1 MTAAWSFILQAR
13 PITTLCATDTPI
25 ILDNSNIVESYPGI
39 TLPLTQSFIREA
51 YCRVFHSVL
60 LRLTQE
66 PKTVAKMDDSLH
78 HMVDA
83 ANGRVYYRISNW
95 YDILL
100 FLPFHKKIIPIWQ
113 EMLGVKNKTVTS
125 HTENH
130 IRFFTRA
137 KVAISFIRLLFTCPG
152 HMKKLDRYF
161 EEILSQFKRVNLDTA
176 DNETILAHYRSLLK
190 KVTEQWDLTLV
201 NDMYTFLFTGLLKAR
216 LKAKKIPDFDA
227 AATRY
232 ISGIGGMES
241 MKPVQTLIELAAA
254 AENQGELPRLKVI
267 KNIRD
272 YKKYEKTGSVT
283 AKKIAEYIEQYGDR
297 NMEELKLESKT
308 FRTNPE
314 LLTKKIV
321 QYAEDEIAV
330 TALNE
335 QNKKALHGLC
345 GFFARQA
352 AVGIRNREKS
362 RLNRSRLYGMMRTMM
377 LKTGENLV
385 SAGSITKPG
394 DIFYLTYDELEN
406 LIKQRQDVQTIIDQ
420 RIDLYHRFEK
430 LPAYSRLV
438 FSKKVF
444 DKIPKHIA
452 GMEPAPDA
460 AVLEGT
466 ACSGGTAEGEVLVIK
481 NVTQNLDTAGKILVT
496 KMTDPGWVFLLAGA
510 SGIIAEK
517 GSLLSHTA
525 IISRELGKPAVV
537 DVNNATKILK
547 TGDFVKIDG
556 DAGRIVRL
564 SKKQN

>member
-466 ACSGGTAEGEVLVIK
+466 ACSGELRRERSLSSK
-481 NVTQNLDTAGKILVT
+481 MSHKILT
-496 KMTDPGWVFLLAGA
+496 LR
-510 SGIIAEK
+510 EK
-517 GSLLSHTA
+517 SWSQ
-525 IISRELGKPAVV
+525 K
-537 DVNNATKILK
+537 
-547 TGDFVKIDG
+547 
-556 DAGRIVRL
+556 
-564 SKKQN
+564 